1 MLIILFVSQ
10 EDHKRGLTGDP
21 QVMSLMT
28 WSRGAPKE
36 ASFRGAKKRGD
47 GGNDAIDLCTS
58 RHGGGE
64 PDDWLPRACGWRP
77 LPRWRVVVADWQQP
91 AGEEEETFL
100 WTHPFDPGRLAMM
113 PAIMPRS
120 EPGPRC
126 VFQPAGQVPWF
137 PVLGLG
143 GKVRNWQRPWR
154 HAGNSRAF

>member
-1 MLIILFVSQ
+1 MISRCPKSEATV
-10 EDHKRGLTGDP
+10 EMMPLTCAQALGRQRP
-21 QVMSLMT
+21 ATATGVV
-28 WSRGAPKE
+28 
-36 ASFRGAKKRGD
+36 
-47 GGNDAIDLCTS
+47 N
-58 RHGGGE
+58 
-64 PDDWLPRACGWRP
+64 PDDWLPRACAWRP

-137 PVLGLG
+137 PVLGLV
-143 GKVRNWQRPWR
+143 GKGFGIGKGLTSCRYFTSILRPVKLIIM
-154 HAGNSRAF
+154 G